1 MQRVGLNPYG
11 IVYTLGLLGGGT
23 ARQNPAPLALDGYVN
38 FAIELGAGG
47 VEIDGTMLVAAN
59 DGAFARTAAR
69 VRDAGMWT
77 VIASSLVAPDHA
89 ALFAR
94 APAIGART
102 VRLALTA
109 VLAGDRAALGDE
121 WPELVARTRSN
132 LAALAARARAV
143 GLELAIENHQ
153 DFTSTELMELCDA
166 AGDNVGV
173 CMDTGNP
180 MAVGESCQD
189 FLATVSRRL
198 RHVHLKD
205 YRAQPTSDGYRLIR
219 CPAGDG
225 IVPFADL
232 RASFQALDVTAALEC
247 GAHEARH
254 IRFMAPGFWD
264 RYPPHS
270 AARLSA
276 CLRTLTARSIPTDAD
291 YRTPWERGADG
302 AALLDYERHEIQA
315 SIANLIELGYWAS

>member
-1 MQRVGLNPYG
+1 
-11 IVYTLGLLGGGT
+11 
-23 ARQNPAPLALDGYVN
+23 
-38 FAIELGAGG
+38 
-47 VEIDGTMLVAAN
+47 
-59 DGAFARTAAR
+59 
-69 VRDAGMWT
+69 MWT
-77 VIASSLVAPDHA
+77 VIASSLAAPHHA
-89 ALFAR
+89 ELFER
-94 APAIGART
+94 APRIGART
-102 VRLALTA
+102 MRLALTA
-109 VLAGDRAALGDE
+109 VLAGDRAAFGDA
-121 WPELVARTRSN
+121 WHDLVAQTRSS
-132 LAALAARARAV
+132 LVSLAARARAA
-143 GLELAIENHQ
+143 GLDLAIENHQ
-153 DFTSTELMELCDA
+153 DFTSGELMELCEG

-189 FLATVSRRL
+189 FLATVSPRL

-205 YRAQPTSDGYRLIR
+205 YRAQPTLEGYRLIR

-232 RASFQALDVTAALEC
+232 RASFEGLDATAALEC

-254 IRFMAPGFWD
+254 IRFMVPGFWD

-276 CLRTLTARSIPTDAD
+276 CLRTLTARSIPADAD

-302 AALLDYERHEIQA
+302 AALLEYERHEIQA
-315 SIANLIELGYWAS
+315 SIANLIELGYWTP